1 MTDQPKGFRSGVIA
15 VAGRPNVGKST
26 LVNGLVG
33 EKISIV
39 TPKPQT
45 TRHRAM
51 GIVTDKDAQLV
62 FVDTPGVHRS
72 RKDALNRALNRTA
85 AGALPDADLIVFVV
99 EALRWTDEDADV
111 LGMIR
116 RAGVPVTL
124 VVNKVDKVVPRE
136 RLLPFLEEVTK
147 RHDFADVI
155 PLSALR
161 GRDIDRF
168 RRLLKDRMPEGP
180 ALFPDHQRSDRG
192 PAFHAAEA
200 VREKLMLRM
209 HQELPY
215 GIAVEIESF
224 SDEPEGVEISAVIW
238 VARKGQKA
246 IVIGRGGQ
254 ELKAVGTAARR
265 ELEDRFGKKVM
276 LRLWVK
282 VRENWADSEAD
293 LKRFGYFEA

>member
-1 MTDQPKGFRSGVIA
+1 MAEQGGDFRSGVIA

-51 GIVTDKDAQLV
+51 GIFTDQQAQLV

-72 RKDALNRALNRTA
+72 RRDALNRALNRTA
-85 AGALPDADLIVFVV
+85 AGALPDADLILFVI
-99 EALRWTDEDADV
+99 EALRWTEEDDDV
-111 LGMIR
+111 LNMIR
-116 RAGVPVTL
+116 RAGVPVVL

-136 RLLPFLEEVTK
+136 RLLPFLEDVTP

-161 GRDIDRF
+161 KRDLERF
-168 RRLLKDRMPEGP
+168 RQLLKARLPEGP

-192 PAFHAAEA
+192 PAFHAGEA

-209 HQELPY
+209 RQELPY

-224 SDEPEGVEISAVIW
+224 ADEPEGVDISAVIW

-265 ELEDRFGKKVM
+265 DLEARFGKKVM

>member
-116 RAGVPVTL
+116 RARWSLESGFY
-124 VVNKVDKVVPRE
+124 
-136 RLLPFLEEVTK
+136 PFSK
-147 RHDFADVI
+147 KSR
-155 PLSALR
+155 SAT
-161 GRDIDRF
+161 
-168 RRLLKDRMPEGP
+168 
-180 ALFPDHQRSDRG
+180 
-192 PAFHAAEA
+192 
-200 VREKLMLRM
+200 
-209 HQELPY
+209 
-215 GIAVEIESF
+215 
-224 SDEPEGVEISAVIW
+224 ISP
-238 VARKGQKA
+238 
-246 IVIGRGGQ
+246 
-254 ELKAVGTAARR
+254 
-265 ELEDRFGKKVM
+265 M
-276 LRLWVK
+276 
-282 VRENWADSEAD
+282 
-293 LKRFGYFEA
+293 

>member
-1 MTDQPKGFRSGVIA
+1 MTEQSPGFRSGMIA

-33 EKISIV
+33 EKVSIV

-45 TRHRAM
+45 TRHRAL
-51 GIVTDKDAQLV
+51 GIYTDAEAQLV

-85 AGALPDADLIVFVV
+85 AGALPDADQVLFVI
-99 EALRWTDEDADV
+99 EALRWTDEDQDV
-111 LGMIR
+111 LGMLKR
-116 RAGVPVTL
+116 VSVPVTL
-124 VVNKVDKVVPRE
+124 LVNKVDKVVPRE
-136 RLLPFLEEVTK
+136 RLLPFLEDITA
-147 RHDFADVI
+147 RHDFVEVI

-161 GRDIDRF
+161 ARDLDRL
-168 RRLLKDRMPEGP
+168 REHLKSQVPEGP
-180 ALFPDHQRSDRG
+180 AFFPEHQRTDRG
-192 PAFHAAEA
+192 PAFHAAET
-200 VREKLMLRM
+200 VREKLMYRLR
-209 HQELPY
+209 QELPY
-215 GIAVEIESF
+215 GVAVEIESF
-224 SDEPEGVEISAVIW
+224 SDEPEGVDISAVIW

-246 IVIGRGGQ
+246 IVIGRGGT

-265 ELEDRFGKKVM
+265 DLESRFGKKVM

>member
-1 MTDQPKGFRSGVIA
+1 MTEHNDGFRSGLIA

-51 GIVTDKDAQLV
+51 GIFTDADAQLV
-62 FVDTPGVHRS
+62 FVDTPGVHRA

-85 AGALPDADLIVFVV
+85 AGALPDADLILFVI

-111 LGMIR
+111 LGMIKR
-116 RAGVPVTL
+116 VEVPVML
-124 VVNKVDKVVPRE
+124 LVNKVDKVVPRE
-136 RLLPFLEEVTK
+136 RLLPFLDEVTK
-147 RHDFADVI
+147 RHEFTDVI

-161 GRDIDRF
+161 EKDLARLRA
-168 RRLLKDRMPEGP
+168 LLKNQVPEGV

-192 PAFHAAEA
+192 PAFHAAET
-200 VREKLMLRM
+200 VREKLMFRM
-209 HQELPY
+209 RQELPY

-224 SDEPEGVEISAVIW
+224 SDEPDGVEISAVIW

-265 ELEDRFGKKVM
+265 DLEARFGKKVM

-282 VRENWADSEAD
+282 VRENWADSEDD

>member
-1 MTDQPKGFRSGVIA
+1 VTEHPESYRSGVIA

-26 LVNGLVG
+26 LVNSLVG

-51 GIVTDKDAQLV
+51 GIYTDADAQLV

-72 RKDALNRALNRTA
+72 RRDALNRALNRTA
-85 AGALPDADLIVFVV
+85 AGALPEADLVVFVI

-116 RAGVPVTL
+116 RADVPVML

-136 RLLPFLEEVTK
+136 RLLPFLDEVTG
-147 RHDFADVI
+147 RHDFTDVI

-161 GRDIDRF
+161 GKDVARF
-168 RRLLKDRMPEGP
+168 RGLLKKRVPEGP
-180 ALFPDHQRSDRG
+180 ALFPEHQRSDRG
-192 PAFHAAEA
+192 PEFHAAEA
-200 VREKLMLRM
+200 VREKLMFRM
-209 HQELPY
+209 RQELPY

-224 SDEPEGVEISAVIW
+224 ADEPDGVEISAVIW

-265 ELEDRFGKKVM
+265 DLEARFGKKVM

>member
-1 MTDQPKGFRSGVIA
+1 MTEHNDGFRSGLIA

-51 GIVTDKDAQLV
+51 GIFTDADAQLV
-62 FVDTPGVHRS
+62 FVDTPGVHRA

-85 AGALPDADLIVFVV
+85 AGALPDADLILFVI

-111 LGMIR
+111 LGMIKR
-116 RAGVPVTL
+116 VEVPVML
-124 VVNKVDKVVPRE
+124 LVNKVDKVVPRE
-136 RLLPFLEEVTK
+136 RLLPFLDEVTK
-147 RHDFADVI
+147 RHEFTDVI

-161 GRDIDRF
+161 EKDLARLRA
-168 RRLLKDRMPEGP
+168 LLKNQVPEGV

-192 PAFHAAEA
+192 PAFHAAET
-200 VREKLMLRM
+200 VREKLMFRM
-209 HQELPY
+209 RQELPY

-224 SDEPEGVEISAVIW
+224 SDEPDGVEISAVIW

-265 ELEDRFGKKVM
+265 DLEARFGKKVM

>member
-1 MTDQPKGFRSGVIA
+1 VTEHNDGFRSGLIA

-51 GIVTDKDAQLV
+51 GIFTDADAQLV
-62 FVDTPGVHRS
+62 FVDTPGVHRA

-85 AGALPDADLIVFVV
+85 AGALPDADLILFVI

-111 LGMIR
+111 LGMIKR
-116 RAGVPVTL
+116 VEVPVML
-124 VVNKVDKVVPRE
+124 LVNKVDKVVPRE
-136 RLLPFLEEVTK
+136 RLLPFLDEVTK
-147 RHDFADVI
+147 RHEFTDVI

-161 GRDIDRF
+161 EKDLGRLRA
-168 RRLLKDRMPEGP
+168 LLKNQVPEGV

-192 PAFHAAEA
+192 PAFHAAET
-200 VREKLMLRM
+200 VREKLMFRM
-209 HQELPY
+209 RQELPY

-224 SDEPEGVEISAVIW
+224 SDEPDGVEISAVIW

-265 ELEDRFGKKVM
+265 DLEARFGKKVM